1 MQKLPS
7 ETERKLV
14 TLSIA
19 TTDNSYGKEPEKRTM
34 EEYLKYG
41 FINLNKPQGPTSY
54 GAVARVKRILGVKKA
69 GHGGTLDS
77 NVSGVLPVAL
87 EESTKVL
94 GSLLSAGKEY
104 VGMMHIHEEVDEE
117 RIKAVF
123 SEFEGDIIQRPPVR
137 SSVKRQLRKRRIYY
151 LEFFGKDGKDGKDVQ
166 FRVGCEAGTYIR
178 KLCNDIGEVLGT
190 GAHMVELRRTKSGSL
205 TDDNMVTLDGLRN
218 ASTLWKEKGV
228 EEGLRKVIM
237 PVEKVVSFLPKV
249 IVRDSAV
256 DAICHGAPLA
266 VPGITMLDTQLE
278 KGKIATVLTLK
289 GELVATGIAM
299 KDTAEILSEGKG
311 IAVKTDRVLMKL
323 GTYPKFQKRCVN
335 DDGPAGNRTP
345 VSGSEAR

>member
-19 TTDNSYGKEPEKRTM
+19 TTDSGYGKEPEKRTM
-34 EEYLKYG
+34 EEHLKYG
-41 FINLNKPQGPTSY
+41 FVDLNKPQGPTSY
-54 GAVARVKRILGVKKA
+54 GAVVRVKKILGIKKA

-94 GSLLSAGKEY
+94 GSLLTAGKEY

-117 RIKAVF
+117 KIKAVF
-123 SEFEGDIIQRPPVR
+123 SEFECEIIQRPPVR

-151 LEFFGKDGKDGKDVQ
+151 LEFLGKDGRDVQ

-178 KLCNDIGEVLGT
+178 KLCNDMGEVLGT

-205 TDDNMVTLDGLRN
+205 TEDNMVTLDDLRD
-218 ASTLWKEKGV
+218 AYTLWKEKGI

-266 VPGITMLDTQLE
+266 VPGITMLDTRLE
-278 KGKIATVLTLK
+278 NGKIATVLTLK

-311 IAVKTDRVLMKL
+311 IAVKTDRVLMKP
-323 GTYPKFQKRCVN
+323 GTYPKYQKRHTN
-335 DDGPAGNRTP
+335 DDGPAGN
-345 VSGSEAR
+345 